1 MSENRRREPKQ
12 ARSQQRV
19 EHILATAAQI
29 FQEVGY
35 EAATT
40 NLIAAR
46 ADVPIG
52 SLYQFFPN
60 KKALTDALI
69 EQYMGELQTVFAVD
83 ITQPLA
89 ALLDSL
95 IDALISFNASHEA
108 FEALFIDV
116 DIAQQIHALIIHG
129 TETILAHHFPALDP
143 ALRVQ
148 TAIAGVSIVK
158 GMMKLS
164 ASPDNL
170 TQDVAAS
177 EVKLALLGYV
187 RAVLR
192 RAGLPLPEALQKL

>member
-1 MSENRRREPKQ
+1 MSETRRREPKQ

-19 EHILATAAQI
+19 EHILVTAAQV
-29 FQEVGY
+29 FHEVGY

-46 ADVPIG
+46 AGVPIG

-69 EQYMGELQTVFAVD
+69 EEYIGELQTVFAVD
-83 ITQPLA
+83 IALPIT

-95 IDALISFNASHEA
+95 IDALISFNTSHEA
-108 FEALFIDV
+108 FEALFIDA

-129 TETILAHHFPALDP
+129 TVAILAHHFPALDP
-143 ALRVQ
+143 ALRLQ

-164 ASPDNL
+164 ALPANL
-170 TQDVAAS
+170 TQDVTAS
-177 EVKLALLGYV
+177 EVKLALLAYV

-192 RAGLPLPEALQKL
+192 RAGLPLPEDLQAI